1 MKKITTFKFV
11 FFSFI
16 LLILLAI
23 FILGILFNQTIK
35 TFYINEKTD
44 ELKRIASLSNQ
55 AIDYNKIEDSNYLN
69 EICYLISK
77 GTQTRITLINTQGQ
91 VIADSHEDFR
101 NMDNHAD
108 RPEIISAI
116 TESVGVSQRYSYT
129 LEKEMLYLAILYNN
143 NDHDLIIRTSF
154 SISSLDQTFAELR
167 IKMTWISIIILIL
180 GTLISFLIARKI
192 VDPLIKIESEVS
204 IIASGIFEKKIH
216 ISGTKEINSLVE
228 SLNLMRIQLEERINF
243 ITRQKDE
250 HALILSSMIEG
261 IIAIDNEDKVMRIN
275 NAALHL
281 FNIPGI
287 ELIGK
292 PIREVIRNADL
303 LEFIHTIS
311 PEDSVN
317 EHEIT
322 ISSDKELIVL
332 IKKIRM
338 FDHNKTPLGVLLVL
352 SDITQ
357 IKELE
362 QINQDF
368 VGNVSHELKTPI
380 TTVKGFVETLQDIKI
395 KDKNTIRKY
404 LGVIGQHTDRMNA
417 IISDLLEL
425 SRIERGGKSLR
436 KTLQK
441 EKLLPVL
448 EAAIQECE
456 YQTKKKSIKIVLDC
470 SDVIEVNHELG
481 LLSYA
486 VKNLI
491 DNAIQ
496 YSDNNSTVNVSVEEK
511 RSSVKIH
518 IKDHGVGIDPIHFG
532 RLFERFYR
540 IDKDRSRKYGG
551 TGLGLALVKHIIKI
565 HDGSVTVDSHLGQG
579 SLFTISL
586 PN

>member
-11 FFSFI
+11 FFSFV

-23 FILGILFNQTIK
+23 FILGILSNQTIK
-35 TFYINEKTD
+35 TFYINEKID
-44 ELKRIASLSNQ
+44 ELKRRASLSSQ
-55 AIDYNKIEDSNYLN
+55 VIDYNKINDSNYLN
-69 EICYLISK
+69 DICYSISK

-101 NMDNHAD
+101 NMDNHSD
-108 RPEIISAI
+108 RPEIINAI
-116 TESVGVSQRYSYT
+116 TDSVGVSQRYSHT
-129 LEKEMLYLAILYNN
+129 LEKEMLYLAIPYRDNV
-143 NDHDLIIRTSF
+143 HDLIIRTSF
-154 SISSLDQTFAELR
+154 SISSLYETLAELR
-167 IKMTWISIIILIL
+167 IKITWTSIIILIL

-192 VDPLIKIESEVS
+192 VDPLIKIESEAS
-204 IIASGIFEKKIH
+204 IIASGNFEKKIH

-228 SLNLMRIQLEERINF
+228 TLNMMRVQLEERINF

-292 PIREVIRNADL
+292 PIREVIRNTDL
-303 LEFIHTIS
+303 LEFIDTIS
-311 PEDSVN
+311 PEDSVL

-322 ISSDKELIVL
+322 ISSDKDLIVL

-338 FDHNKTPLGVLLVL
+338 FNKNKTPLGVLLVL
-352 SDITQ
+352 SNITQ
-357 IKELE
+357 IKKLE

-380 TTVKGFVETLQDIKI
+380 TTVKGFVETLLDIKI
-395 KDKNTIRKY
+395 KDKKTIRKY
-404 LGVIGQHTDRMNA
+404 LRVIGQHTDRMNA

-436 KTLQK
+436 KTLRK

-470 SDVIEVNHELG
+470 SDVIEVNHEMG

-496 YSDNNSTVNVSVEEK
+496 YSENNSTVNVSVEEK
-511 RSSVKIH
+511 ESSVKIH
-518 IKDHGVGIDPIHFG
+518 IKDRGVGIDPIHFG

-540 IDKDRSRKYGG
+540 VDKDRSRKYGG

-565 HDGSVTVDSHLGQG
+565 HDGNVTVDSHLGQG
-579 SLFTISL
+579 SMFTISL

>member
-16 LLILLAI
+16 LLILLTI